1 MKSMKTIVYILL
13 LLLTG
18 IFSCKKEEI
27 NTNYSSGMPD
37 NYCDHHVSNYGATIP
52 IGSSDL

>member
-1 MKSMKTIVYILL
+1 MKSMKIIFSILL

-37 NYCDHHVSNYGATIP
+37 N
-52 IGSSDL
+52 